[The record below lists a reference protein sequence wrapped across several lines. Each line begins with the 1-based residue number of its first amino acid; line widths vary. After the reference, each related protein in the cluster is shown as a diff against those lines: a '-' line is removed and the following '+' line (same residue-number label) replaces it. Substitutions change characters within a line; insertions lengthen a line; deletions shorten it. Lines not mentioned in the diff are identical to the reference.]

1 MQDPSFRSQALL
13 GVLSSASGCWGD
25 QRSLL
30 KNVFIQNK
38 RTRISI
44 FFFSIY
50 LCTFI
55 FHRNTAFLF
64 ICIVFYGTREKHICS
79 KKIN

>member
-1 MQDPSFRSQALL
+1 MLQDAGATKGAF
-13 GVLSSASGCWGD
+13 
-25 QRSLL
+25 L
-30 KNVFIQNK
+30 KKMFLYKVRGQEFPF
-38 RTRISI
+38 

-64 ICIVFYGTREKHICS
+64 ICIVFYGTRERPICS